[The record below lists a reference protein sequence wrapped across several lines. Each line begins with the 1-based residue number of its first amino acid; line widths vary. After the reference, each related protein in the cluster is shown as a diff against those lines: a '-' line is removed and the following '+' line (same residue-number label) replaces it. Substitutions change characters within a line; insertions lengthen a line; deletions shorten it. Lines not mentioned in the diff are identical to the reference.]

1 MLSVELVSLPI
12 FGADSFSRVDQVFDH
27 SPQTYEQMRFACDF
41 WGTDEHH
48 SYFTLTH
55 TRKYTHTQLTTE
67 RERENQICTL
77 FNHKV
82 QHVIDN
88 SYLEKKKFIYQ
99 R

>member
-55 TRKYTHTQLTTE
+55 TLANTHTQLK
-67 RERENQICTL
+67 ENAKTKYVLYSTIK
-77 FNHKV
+77 FNM
-82 QHVIDN
+82 
-88 SYLEKKKFIYQ
+88 
-99 R
+99 